1 MFDGILLVNK
11 PRGMTSRRAVDVVG
25 RLVQPTKVG
34 HAGTLDPL
42 AEGLLV
48 LCLGSATRLIEF
60 VQQMPK
66 CYDAQFRLGCSSPT
80 EDLEGEV
87 TEIPAAPIPSADEL
101 AAVLPRF
108 RGPIEQRPSSYSALK
123 IGGRRACDLLRAG
136 RTVELPPRPV
146 TIYQLEVV
154 EYRYPDL
161 RLLVECSR
169 GTYVR
174 ALGRDVAAALGTAAV
189 MTALK
194 RLRIGGFA
202 IEAACDPTD
211 LSRAKIAARIRPSRE
226 AVAHLPQWIADDISV
241 TRLRQGQT
249 VRCPA
254 ELIASLCTTGRQGR
268 QPTGAAAP
276 GQEPVPAGRWES
288 CSENNEES
296 GVIAAGEGPA
306 GIAPLA
312 HGKSDAL
319 IVAVID
325 RHGRLASLAVLQLPD
340 RLVPLRNFPLA
351 GGQGGVS

>member
-1 MFDGILLVNK
+1 MFDGIFLIDK

-66 CYDAQFRLGCSSPT
+66 CYDARFRLGCSSPT

-87 TEIPAAPIPSADEL
+87 TELAGAPIPSADEL

-108 RGPIEQRPSSYSALK
+108 RGPIEQRPSDYSALK

-136 RTVELPPRPV
+136 RAVELPPRPV
-146 TIYQLEVV
+146 TIYRLEVL

-169 GTYVR
+169 GTYIR

-189 MTALK
+189 MTALR
-194 RLRIGGFA
+194 RLRIGRFA
-202 IEAACDPTD
+202 IEAACDPAD
-211 LSRAKIAARIRPSRE
+211 LSREKIAANIRPSRE
-226 AVAHLPQWIADDISV
+226 AVAHLPQWTADDTSV
-241 TRLRQGQT
+241 TRLRHGQA

-254 ELIASLCTTGRQGR
+254 ELIARI
-268 QPTGAAAP
+268 
-276 GQEPVPAGRWES
+276 AGRDGARPSAE
-288 CSENNEES
+288 CIVPD
-296 GVIAAGEGPA
+296 GLEGH
-306 GIAPLA
+306 APPWPPTELA
-312 HGKSDAL
+312 PRAEQQSDPPM
-319 IVAVID
+319 VAVID
-325 RHGRLASLAVLQLPD
+325 RNGRLASLAALQLPD

-351 GGQGGVS
+351 DAPGIGS

>member
-11 PRGMTSRRAVDVVG
+11 PRGMTSRRAVDMVG

-87 TEIPAAPIPSADEL
+87 TEIAGAPIPSADEL
-101 AAVLPRF
+101 KAVLPRF
-108 RGPIEQRPSSYSALK
+108 RGPIEQRPSGYSALK

-146 TIYQLEVV
+146 TIYRLELL

-161 RLLVECSR
+161 RLLVQCSR
-169 GTYVR
+169 GTYIR

-189 MTALK
+189 MTALR

-211 LSRAKIAARIRPSRE
+211 LSREKIAARIRPSRE
-226 AVAHLPQWIADDISV
+226 AVAHLPQWTADDASV
-241 TRLRQGQT
+241 TRLHQGQA

-254 ELIASLCTTGRQGR
+254 ELIARI
-268 QPTGAAAP
+268 
-276 GQEPVPAGRWES
+276 AGRDEARPSIECIVPDGLEGRAPSWPP
-288 CSENNEES
+288 SENTAFS
-296 GVIAAGEGPA
+296 DKQSD
-306 GIAPLA
+306 PLM
-312 HGKSDAL
+312 
-319 IVAVID
+319 VAVLD
-325 RHGRLASLAVLQLPD
+325 RNGRLASLAALQLPD
-340 RLVPLRNFPLA
+340 RLVPLRNFPVTDA
-351 GGQGGVS
+351 PCGAA

>member
-1 MFDGILLVNK
+1 MLDGIFLVDK

-25 RLVQPTKVG
+25 QLVQPTKVG

-66 CYDAQFRLGCSSPT
+66 CYDARFRLGCSSPT

-87 TEIPAAPIPSADEL
+87 TEISGAPIPSADEL

-108 RGPIEQRPSSYSALK
+108 RGPIEQRPSGYSALK
-123 IGGRRACDLLRAG
+123 IRGRRACDLLRAG
-136 RTVELPPRPV
+136 RAVELPPRPV

-161 RLLVECSR
+161 RLLIECSR

-189 MTALK
+189 MTALR
-194 RLRIGGFA
+194 RLRIGKFSV
-202 IEAACDPTD
+202 EAACDPAD
-211 LSRAKIAARIRPSRE
+211 LSCEQMAARIRPSRE
-226 AVAHLPQWIADDISV
+226 AVAHLPQWVADDTSV
-241 TRLRQGQT
+241 TRLQRGQP
-249 VRCPA
+249 VRCSA
-254 ELIASLCTTGRQGR
+254 EQIEQLHNTGCGLLEL
-268 QPTGAAAP
+268 AP
-276 GQEPVPAGRWES
+276 HTHE
-288 CSENNEES
+288 
-296 GVIAAGEGPA
+296 
-306 GIAPLA
+306 
-312 HGKSDAL
+312 KSDAPM
-319 IVAVID
+319 VAVID
-325 RHGRLASLAVLQLPD
+325 RHGRLTSLAALQLPD

-351 GGQGGVS
+351 DSEGVVS